1 VFVAELFQ
9 FVLFPGFSMIGLMA
23 SLEPLRV
30 ANRFAGEVYRWRF
43 LSMDGAPVKAS
54 NGLSLPADS
63 AVGHAEG
70 EGCIIVVAGF
80 DPLHGYTPG
89 LASWLRHAERLG
101 ATMGAID
108 TGCFCLA
115 EAGLLRHTRVTLHW
129 EAMTAFQERYPD
141 IAVSGALFEIGER
154 RLTSAGGTTS
164 IDMMLQLIGERHGAA
179 LATAVSEQFVR
190 ERIRG
195 QGDRQR
201 MQVPARYEVHNKK
214 LVQAI
219 GLMEKNIEIPLDAEA
234 LASCVAVTR
243 RQLQRLFREHLSV
256 TPGEFYMRMRL
267 QRARQMLRHTDMN
280 ILEVGM
286 TCGFSSSSHFS
297 RSYRTYF
304 GVSPRSDRSGFTARH
319 IAVSPPSDVHRHQ
332 ARA

>member
-1 VFVAELFQ
+1 MAELFQ
-9 FVLFPGFSMIGLMA
+9 FVLLPGFSMIGLMA

-43 LSMDGAPVKAS
+43 LSVDGAAVRAS
-54 NGLSLPADS
+54 NGLSLPTDDAIGS
-63 AVGHAEG
+63 GES

-80 DPLHGYTPG
+80 DPLHCYTPA
-89 LASWLRHAERLG
+89 LASWLRHADRHGVTL
-101 ATMGAID
+101 GAID

-141 IAVSGALFEIGER
+141 IKVSGALFEIGER

-164 IDMMLQLIGERHGAA
+164 IDMMLQLIGERHGAG

-195 QGDRQR
+195 QDDRQR

-219 GLMEKNIEIPLDAEA
+219 GLMEDNLEAPLDAEA
-234 LASCVAVTR
+234 LAARVAVTR
-243 RQLQRLFREHLSV
+243 RQLQRLFREHLRI
-256 TPGEFYMRMRL
+256 TPGEFYMNMRL

-297 RSYRTYF
+297 RSYRIYF
-304 GVSPRSDRSGFTARH
+304 GVSPRGDRSGFTARH
-319 IAVSPPSDVHRHQ
+319 IAVSLPSDARHHQ